1 VAIPRVD
8 VIVTA
13 LLVTCAC
20 SSSSGP
26 QPYEVVSAPRDWTAH
41 PAIVD
46 LPVAATLYAISDVH
60 GGYDRLVSLLAAAK
74 ITTGVPATPAA
85 ITWSA
90 GDATLIVAGDLF
102 DKGPNGVE
110 VIDALVALQASAS
123 LDGGRVVVTLGN
135 HEAEFLADPTN
146 SKADASD
153 GLDTELRSAAIDP
166 MTIASGRDPRG
177 VWLRDLPFGVR
188 IGRWFFAH
196 AANTAHRDLAT
207 LEAALETDVTR
218 NDYRGA
224 EVIGAD
230 SILESRDWFS
240 DSSTVAATTAALAV
254 DHIVFGHSPHA
265 LGADG
270 EIAVTTGAALF
281 RIDCGMSPD
290 IDYSEG
296 EVLRVQG
303 TEVDAMSA
311 SGAIRHL
318 WP

>member
-1 VAIPRVD
+1 MAVTSR
-8 VIVTA
+8 TA
-13 LLVTCAC
+13 LLLASGALAAC
-20 SSSSGP
+20 SGSAGP
-26 QPYEVVSAPRDWTAH
+26 QPYEVSAPRDWTAH
-41 PAIVD
+41 PAILD
-46 LPVAATLYAISDVH
+46 LPAASTLYAISDVH
-60 GGYDRLVSLLAAAK
+60 GGYDRLAALLAAANL
-74 ITTGVPATPAA
+74 TTGVPATPSA
-85 ITWSA
+85 IAWSA

-110 VIDALVALQASAS
+110 VIDALVVLQASAS
-123 LDGGRVVVTLGN
+123 IHGGRVVVTLGN

-153 GLDTELRSAAIDP
+153 GLDAELHSDAIDP

-207 LEAALETDVTR
+207 LEAALEADVTR

-224 EVIGAD
+224 EVVGAD
-230 SILESRDWFS
+230 SILESRDWFT
-240 DSSTVAATTAALAV
+240 DSSAVTETAAALAV
-254 DHIVFGHSPHA
+254 DHVVFGHSPHA

-270 EIAVTTGAALF
+270 EIAVANGAALF
-281 RIDCGMSPD
+281 RIDCGMSPGV
-290 IDYSEG
+290 DYSKG

-303 TEVDAMSA
+303 QQVDAMSA
-311 SGAIRHL
+311 SGSVRHL